1 MNSEHAEASS
11 NHNPKDTAADRSSE
25 DGRPGREGHVQPG
38 DVFARRAGAFAK
50 GLPARLDEQLR
61 RNPYATLALACMA
74 ATTVGVVLSS
84 RVMRAVLTATMTA
97 AALDLVRAAVRGARA
112 NVEAV

>member
-1 MNSEHAEASS
+1 MKSEHTEASS
-11 NHNPKDTAADRSSE
+11 NHNPKDTAADRSGGERRAS
-25 DGRPGREGHVQPG
+25 REGHAQG
-38 DVFARRAGAFAK
+38 DAFARRAGAFAK

-61 RNPYATLALACMA
+61 RNPYATLALACVT

-84 RVMRAVLTATMTA
+84 RVLRAVLTATMTA
-97 AALDLVRAAVRGARA
+97 AALDLVRAAVRSVRV

>member
-1 MNSEHAEASS
+1 MNSERAEASS
-11 NHNPKDTAADRSSE
+11 NHNPKDTAADRSRRDRQPS
-25 DGRPGREGHVQPG
+25 REGHAQPG
-38 DVFARRAGAFAK
+38 DVFVRRAGAFAK
-50 GLPARLDEQLR
+50 GLPARLDEQVR
-61 RNPYATLALACMA
+61 RNPYATLALACVA

-97 AALDLVRAAVRGARA
+97 AALDLVRAAVRSVRA

>member
-1 MNSEHAEASS
+1 MNSENTEAS
-11 NHNPKDTAADRSSE
+11 NHNPKDTAASRSGK
-25 DGRPGREGHVQPG
+25 DGQPSPEGHAQSG

-61 RNPYATLALACMA
+61 RNPYATLALACVA

-112 NVEAV
+112 NIEAV

>member
-1 MNSEHAEASS
+1 MNSEHAASS
-11 NHNPKDTAADRSSE
+11 NHNPKDTAANGSGK
-25 DGRPGREGHVQPG
+25 DGQPSPAAHAQSG
-38 DVFARRAGAFAK
+38 DVFAHRAGAFAK

-61 RNPYATLALACMA
+61 RNPYATLALACVA

-97 AALDLVRAAVRGARA
+97 AALDLVRAAVRSVRA